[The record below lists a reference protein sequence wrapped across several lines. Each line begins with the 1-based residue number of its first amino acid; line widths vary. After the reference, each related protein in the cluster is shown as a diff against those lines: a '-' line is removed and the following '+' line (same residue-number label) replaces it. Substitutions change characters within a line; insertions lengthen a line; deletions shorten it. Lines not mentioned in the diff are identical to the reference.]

1 MDASGNMT
9 ETQNLYYWFCPK
21 SWMDYYLFLYSNS
34 RLSGADTVNGGL
46 PKILDGLVYISLL
59 EQLGVRKK

>member
-1 MDASGNMT
+1 M
-9 ETQNLYYWFCPK
+9 
-21 SWMDYYLFLYSNS
+21 FLYSDS
-34 RLSGADTVNGGL
+34 RLSGADTVNGDL

>member
-1 MDASGNMT
+1 M
-9 ETQNLYYWFCPK
+9 L
-21 SWMDYYLFLYSNS
+21 LYSDS

-46 PKILDGLVYISLL
+46 PIILDGSVYISLL